1 MGRARLERTCGMMLM
16 AMDQSVRGFAVAW
29 APTFWG
35 GDWTRV
41 ETVRFDGGPVKR
53 GDEAGA
59 LLRLRRVFR
68 FVDGVVCGANPN
80 VVGFESYGFS
90 SKPDVHVVE
99 LVGALKLRL
108 LDYGKQIETVQ
119 QSSARKLVCGSAVKV
134 PRKGDDAKELMRNI
148 LLKAGCPATLT
159 LDETDALVVLNS
171 MMIAH
176 EGVALVS

>member
-1 MGRARLERTCGMMLM
+1 MMLM
-16 AMDQSVRGFAVAW
+16 AMDQSVRGFAIAW

-35 GDWTRV
+35 GDWKRV
-41 ETVRFDGGPVKR
+41 ETVRFDGGLVKR
-53 GDEAGA
+53 GDEVGA

-108 LDYGKQIETVQ
+108 MDYGKEIETVQ
-119 QSSARKLVCGSAVKV
+119 QSSARKLLVGPALKV
-134 PRKGDDAKELMRNI
+134 PRKGEDAKKLMHGI
-148 LLKAGCPATLT
+148 LTAHGAPATLT